1 MLTSGKPAGGFT
13 LLEVLV
19 ALAIAG
25 LALVLLFRAGGEGL
39 FAVDTASRAEE
50 AVERAQSHLAAVG
63 REIALLQ
70 GDSGGDDGGGYHWR
84 LRVHPI
90 ARWPRAGGS
99 GPAADTTLFD
109 VQVAISWPGRGHD
122 RAVVLN
128 TRRIGTTAAAQ

>member
-1 MLTSGKPAGGFT
+1 MLTSGRPDGGFT

-63 REIALLQ
+63 RDVALVQ
-70 GDSGGDDGGGYHWR
+70 GDSGGDDGGGYRWH
-84 LRVHPI
+84 LRVHPV
-90 ARWPRAGGS
+90 ARWPGAGGR

-109 VQVAISWPGRGHD
+109 VQVSISWPGRGHD

-128 TRRIGTTAAAQ
+128 TRRIGKTASAQ